1 MPYPLV
7 VESEHFP
14 PSLNNMFTNRM
25 EKPNA
30 VRAATSPQGKKPKF
44 GRQKSKRY
52 NSWLNAAGWDANGK
66 GTCSGPFKL
75 VLTLSTEHRRS
86 NADLD
91 NRIKPVL
98 DLLVTHGIVDG
109 DQHCEAIHASWGN
122 VIGKAFRAEVWP
134 VRP

>member
-1 MPYPLV
+1 MEERMMPYPLV

-14 PSLNNMFTNRM
+14 PSLNNMFANVA
-25 EKPNA
+25 K
-30 VRAATSPQGKKPKF
+30 V
-44 GRQKSKRY
+44 GRVKSKRY
-52 NSWLNAAGWDANGK
+52 KTWIAAAGWDANGK

-75 VLTLSTEHRRS
+75 VLTLSTHHRRS

-98 DLLVTHGIVDG
+98 DLLVTHGIIDG
-109 DQHCEAIHASWGN
+109 DEKCEAIHASWGN
-122 VIGKAFRAEVWP
+122 VLGKAFRAEIWP